1 MPESSVAVVILNWN
15 TRSMLE
21 RFLPDVLK
29 NSNQPGVTVV
39 VADNGSTDGSQELI
53 QKSFPGVKLIRLD
66 KNYGFAG
73 GYNRAIQQ
81 IDATYSVLLN
91 SDVIPAS
98 DWLMPLVRHM
108 ESTPDCAACVPKIK
122 DLKKPEMFEYAGAAG
137 GFIDKWGYPF
147 CRGRIFDHIEKDHQ
161 QYNEAGDIFWG
172 SGAALLVRT
181 LEFNLSGGLDEHFF
195 AHMEEIDW
203 CWRMKNRGKSIYYIP
218 QSEVFHLGGGT
229 LNAMSPHK
237 TYLNF
242 RNNLFMLYRNLPSNK
257 LRKTIL
263 IRLLLDGV
271 AAIKFLVSDGFGHT
285 RAVYR
290 AHRHYFKR
298 IPELRR
304 ERNNLLKNVTTTTH
318 TEIYPQ
324 SIILHFFLHGMK
336 RFSDLNFKN

>member
-29 NSNQPGVTVV
+29 NSNHPGVTVV
-39 VADNGSTDGSQELI
+39 VADNGSTDGSQELV
-53 QKSFPGVKLIRLD
+53 KEKFPAVSLIRLD

-73 GYNRAIQQ
+73 GYNRALQQ

-91 SDVIPAS
+91 SDVIPAP

-122 DLKKPEMFEYAGAAG
+122 DLKNPEMFEYAGAAG

-147 CRGRIFDHIEKDHQ
+147 CRGRIFDQIEKDHQ

-181 LEFNLSGGLDEHFF
+181 SEFNQSGGLDEHFF

-203 CWRMKNRGKSIYYIP
+203 CWRMKNRAKSIYYIP

-263 IRLLLDGV
+263 TRLLLDGV
-271 AAIKFLVSDGFGHT
+271 AAIKLLISDGFGHT

-290 AHRHYFKR
+290 AHRDYFKR
-298 IPELRR
+298 IPDLRR

-324 SIILHFFLHGMK
+324 SIIMDFFLRGMK
-336 RFSDLNFKN
+336 RFSDLDFKN